1 MNGADLKSSDALE
14 RSLKL
19 EMLYRGLQPVRG
31 ELAFVHKGATV
42 DVAIDHSV
50 YRGALVSV
58 QARGRTVRA
67 FRAQSGTYDWDA
79 IASAIIDT
87 AEGRVAQDR
96 MADGRVAHGSD
107 SANEKLA
114 ADLRAMLGPNA
125 AHLTI
130 EPSPATPG
138 RVRVRLRE
146 VELDALAVVQLL
158 AAVSGALPHAPV
170 AAALPHH

>member
-1 MNGADLKSSDALE
+1 VE
-14 RSLKL
+14 
-19 EMLYRGLQPVRG
+19 
-31 ELAFVHKGATV
+31 
-42 DVAIDHSV
+42 VAIDHSV

-58 QARGRTVRA
+58 QARGRTVRE

-79 IASAIIDT
+79 IATAIIDT
-87 AEGRVAQDR
+87 AEGRVAEGR
-96 MADGRVAHGSD
+96 MADGRGVQGTD
-107 SANEKLA
+107 PANEKLA

-146 VELDALAVVQLL
+146 VELDALAVVQLV
-158 AAVSGALPHAPV
+158 AAVSGALPHAQP
-170 AAALPHH
+170 AALPQH